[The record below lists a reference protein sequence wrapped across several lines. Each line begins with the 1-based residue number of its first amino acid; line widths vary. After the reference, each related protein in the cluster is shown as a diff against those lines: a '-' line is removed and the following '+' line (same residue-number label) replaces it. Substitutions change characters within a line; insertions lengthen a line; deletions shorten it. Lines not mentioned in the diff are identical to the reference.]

1 MAEINIKRFV
11 DVDIVQHVHPTI
23 AGTRGTVVLYTG
35 EGTKGTTQLVK
46 SWGDAASKYANA
58 PTTLAYLKVFF
69 ENGGVSALV
78 VEGTPYA
85 DVNSDVLSALDDK
98 YIVVCYAAPK
108 NDTASVYTALKGIAT
123 TREADTNIYGINE
136 KIILA
141 RTTSGAKETWVIK
154 SSASG
159 ELVTTQIAFT
169 SNGQKFTSIGTNKDL
184 GPITLYY
191 GNTEIAGY
199 EPGTETRY
207 TFNDEAYRKLTF
219 DTQPTG
225 NLLTWLQSNA
235 VKQAGD
241 TIDKDAV
248 ANFGVKYST
257 VLGAEMTIAAYLSQ
271 INVYKTNTV
280 SDYMFTKEAI
290 TAETLTDTEYE
301 NIIGAN
307 CNVDVYLANSVRNM
321 GGNLK
326 NGADLVNSYTL
337 IVLHQ
342 TLTQRLL
349 ELLATKIKGSKGL
362 AQIYATIAQELE
374 AYRSCGYL
382 TTDKIWSE
390 EDLVVTYNSQNYTVI
405 TKGTPLNSGY
415 AIKVLPFSSLT
426 VPDKTER
433 KTPPIYVII
442 ADQYGIRKITVN
454 GEVI

>member
-199 EPGTETRY
+199 EPGTETQY
-207 TFNDEAYRKLTF
+207 VFDDEAYRKLTF

-257 VLGAEMTIAAYLSQ
+257 VLGAEMTIAAYLSRV
-271 INVYKTNTV
+271 NVYRTNTV
-280 SDYMFTKEAI
+280 ADYMFTQ
-290 TAETLTDTEYE
+290 ETLTDEKVDDTTFGSILNE
-301 NIIGAN
+301 NM
-307 CNVDVYLANSVRNM
+307 NVDVYLAGAVRNM

-326 NGADLVNSYTL
+326 NGADLINSYVK
-337 IVLHQ
+337 IILHQ
-342 TLTQRLL
+342 TLTERLL
-349 ELLATKIKGSKGL
+349 DLLTTKIKGARGL
-362 AQIYATIAQELE
+362 AQIYATVAQELE

-382 TTDKIWSE
+382 TTDKVWTD
-390 EDLVVTYNSQNYTVI
+390 EDLTTTYNGQTYTII
-405 TKGTPLNSGY
+405 TKGTPLLLGY
-415 AIKVLPFSSLT
+415 SIKILPLSSLT
-426 VPDKTER
+426 LVDKTER
-433 KTPPIYVII
+433 KTPPIYIII
-442 ADQYGIRKITVN
+442 ADQYGIRKITIN

>member
-23 AGTRGTVVLYTG
+23 VGTRGTVVLYTG
-35 EGTKGTTQLVK
+35 EGTKGTTQLVE
-46 SWGDAASKYANA
+46 SLSDAASKYANA

-78 VEGTPYA
+78 VEGTPYS

-219 DTQPTG
+219 DTTPTG
-225 NLLTWLQSNA
+225 ALLTWLQSNA

-257 VLGAEMTIAAYLSQ
+257 VLGAEMTIAAYLSRV
-271 INVYKTNTV
+271 NVYRTNTV
-280 SDYMFTKEAI
+280 ADYMFTQ
-290 TAETLTDTEYE
+290 ETLTDEKVDDTTFGSILDE
-301 NIIGAN
+301 NM
-307 CNVDVYLANSVRNM
+307 NVDVYLAGAVRNM

-326 NGADLVNSYTL
+326 NGADLINSYVK
-337 IVLHQ
+337 IILHQ
-342 TLTQRLL
+342 TLTERLL
-349 ELLATKIKGSKGL
+349 DLLTTKIKGARGL

-382 TTDKIWSE
+382 TTDKVWTD
-390 EDLVVTYNSQNYTVI
+390 EDLTTTYNGQTYTII
-405 TKGTPLNSGY
+405 TKGTPLLLGY
-415 AIKVLPFSSLT
+415 SIKILPLSSLT
-426 VPDKTER
+426 LVDKTER
-433 KTPPIYVII
+433 KTPPIYIII
-442 ADQYGIRKITVN
+442 ADQYGIRKITIN

>member
-1 MAEINIKRFV
+1 MADINIKRFV
-11 DVDIVQHVHPTI
+11 DVDIVQHVQPTI
-23 AGTRGTVVLYTG
+23 VGTRGTVVLYTG
-35 EGTKGTTQLVK
+35 EGTKGTTQLVE
-46 SWGDAASKYANA
+46 SLSDAASKYANA

-85 DVNSDVLSALDDK
+85 NVNSDVLSALDDK

-123 TREADTNIYGINE
+123 TREANVNIYGVDE

-141 RTTSGAKETWVIK
+141 RTETVD
-154 SSASG
+154 SDS
-159 ELVTTQIAFT
+159 
-169 SNGQKFTSIGTNKDL
+169 
-184 GPITLYY
+184 
-191 GNTEIAGY
+191 
-199 EPGTETRY
+199 
-207 TFNDEAYRKLTF
+207 
-219 DTQPTG
+219 
-225 NLLTWLQSNA
+225 
-235 VKQAGD
+235 VK
-241 TIDKDAV
+241 
-248 ANFGVKYST
+248 NFGVKYSK

-290 TAETLTDTEYE
+290 TAETLTDTEYQ

-342 TLTQRLL
+342 TLTERLL